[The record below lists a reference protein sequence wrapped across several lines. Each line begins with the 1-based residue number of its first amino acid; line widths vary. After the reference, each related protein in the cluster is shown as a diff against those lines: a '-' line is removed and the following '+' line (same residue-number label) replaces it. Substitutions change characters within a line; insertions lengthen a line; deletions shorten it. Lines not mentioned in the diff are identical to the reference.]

1 MLFIF
6 FLMIRRPPRSTRT
19 DTLFPDTTLFRSPQA
34 VGFRA
39 DLRGWHVVARA
50 PQLAGGG
57 IAHRACTLVDQFHE
71 AHVVAAHGLGDRVPG
86 APGVELVVVVAVVA
100 QHVLELAELAAVLV
114 VAFALAVGA
123 GAVRAF
129 HFGGDA
135 GQFGQ
140 LGRVLR
146 RDRKSTRL

>member
-1 MLFIF
+1 
-6 FLMIRRPPRSTRT
+6 MIRRPPRSTRT
-19 DTLFPDTTLFRSPQA
+19 STLFPYKSLYRS
-34 VGFRA
+34 
-39 DLRGWHVVARA
+39 
-50 PQLAGGG
+50 
-57 IAHRACTLVDQFHE
+57 
-71 AHVVAAHGLGDRVPG
+71 VVAAHGRGDRVPA

-146 RDRKSTRL
+146 RRHRGADLEQVDRARGLRRQDRKSTRLNSSH